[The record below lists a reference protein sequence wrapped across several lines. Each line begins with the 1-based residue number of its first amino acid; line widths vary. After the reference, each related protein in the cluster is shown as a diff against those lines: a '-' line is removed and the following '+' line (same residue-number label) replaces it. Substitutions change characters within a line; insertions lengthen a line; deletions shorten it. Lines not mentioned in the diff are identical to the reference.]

1 MFSSYMQLGLLTSFN
16 RLGSREK
23 GVLILNPSLRD
34 SLSAYNA
41 GSCLYCV
48 KPTATPPSNKKSFA
62 FKNEYCGQNLNPRS
76 QQGCV
81 MANLGLVKV
90 GN

>member
-1 MFSSYMQLGLLTSFN
+1 MFLSYMQLGLLTSLN

-48 KPTATPPSNKKSFA
+48 KPTATPPSNKKVLLSKMNTA
-62 FKNEYCGQNLNPRS
+62 DRTLTPKAS
-76 QQGCV
+76 
-81 MANLGLVKV
+81 KV
-90 GN
+90 V